1 MQLVKSITPKKIN
14 TLRGLQATLL
24 VFVLTAFSP
33 VFSQDNSP
41 YSRYGV
47 GDLVPPT
54 SIIGRSMGG
63 LSAGYSDYLSINFNN
78 PASYS
83 GFQGNKEL
91 KSKKLGSGRAILDIG
106 INFEG
111 RKLTEPATS
120 KTFTANN
127 ALFSYVQVGVPLKQ
141 NWGLSFGL
149 RPISRI
155 SYKMFRSERL
165 VNPIAPFNTIDSALT
180 RFEGDG
186 GSYMASI
193 GTGFSVYKKVHEG
206 KNRMEENLSVGI
218 NGGYLFGKKNYSTRR
233 SFINDTVEYAQ
244 ANYQTQTNFGN
255 LNFNA
260 GIQYKLPLNKKI
272 LLTVGAYGSWGQKL
286 NATQDILRETFQ
298 YNAALGE
305 IRLDS
310 VSDQKDIK
318 GTIELPASFTFGF
331 VLQKYPVAYKEGGW
345 LFGIDFSQQGWDN
358 YRFYGQKDSVKNKWE
373 VRAGVQLNPKL
384 NRNYFSQVAY
394 RFGLFMGPDYI
405 NVGNKLSQFGA
416 SFGLGLPMAI
426 SRQAPNQISI
436 INAGF
441 EYIKRGNNDNLLKEN
456 MFRVSLGLS
465 LSDIW
470 FIKRKYE

>member
-14 TLRGLQATLL
+14 TLRGLQATFL
-24 VFVLTAFSP
+24 VFILTAFSP

-54 SIIGRSMGG
+54 SIISRSMGG
-63 LSAGYSDYLSINFNN
+63 ISAGYSDHLSINFNN

-83 GFQGNKEL
+83 SFQGNKEL
-91 KSKKLGSGRAILDIG
+91 KSKKLGSGRALLDIG

-111 RKLTEPATS
+111 RKLIEPATS

-141 NWGLSFGL
+141 SWGLSFGL

-155 SYKMFRSERL
+155 SYKMYRTERL
-165 VNPIAPFNTIDSALT
+165 TDPLTGLPIDSALT

-193 GTGFSVYKKVHEG
+193 GTGFSVFKKEKHG
-206 KNRMEENLSVGI
+206 MEEKLSVGI
-218 NGGYLFGKKNYSTRR
+218 NAGYLFGKKNYSTRR
-233 SFINDTVEYAQ
+233 TFINDTIEYAQ

-260 GIQYKLPLNKKI
+260 GVQYKLPLNKKVV
-272 LLTVGAYGSWGQKL
+272 LTVGAYGSWGQKL

-305 IRLDS
+305 VRLDS
-310 VSDQKDIK
+310 VSDKKDIK
-318 GTIELPASFTFGF
+318 GIIDLPASFTFGF
-331 VLQKYPVAYKEGGW
+331 VLQKYPIAYKEGGW
-345 LFGIDFSQQGWDN
+345 LLGIDFSQQGWDN
-358 YRFYGQKDSVKNKWE
+358 YRFYGQKDSVRNKWE
-373 VRAGVQLNPKL
+373 IRAGAQLNPKL

-405 NVGNKLSQFGA
+405 NIGNKLSQFGA
-416 SFGLGLPMAI
+416 SFGLGLPMAL
-426 SRQAPNQISI
+426 SRQAPNQVSI
-436 INAGF
+436 INLGF